1 MAGTVSEREKVLLP
15 ATFSPACYTCVRSLG
30 KSGVY
35 TIVASEYEDVPAGG
49 SRFCDEQIR
58 ICSPEDDLI
67 AYKNA
72 LRRIARRQNVR
83 TILPLRPSDPYV
95 LAKYQDEFERHTSV
109 PVPSMETISIV
120 NDRMKLYDNAVEA
133 EVPVPETWCIDE
145 FDQWDDEFII
155 KSRYNLLT
163 AEQVPSYQSNES
175 GIEKGIVHV
184 ESGAKPN
191 RNSIITEMNHKPI
204 VQKYVRNDAQYV
216 FGALYDDGEPQV
228 TFQHRQIRGDSYTG
242 GGGVYRESMY
252 DPDLEAVGRRLLEHL
267 DWHGIACI
275 EFAKDSETGEYKLLE
290 INPRFWQ
297 SLSCAV
303 RAGADFPTYYW
314 MQATGRTEAIDPG
327 YVNGIRSHYLYGEIC
342 HLSSVLFDSSV
353 LVDRPS
359 LPIKTWKIL
368 SSCLMTPRFDVVHID
383 DPVPTV
389 RSLRRVLRNR
399 LMK

>member
-1 MAGTVSEREKVLLP
+1 
-15 ATFSPACYTCVRSLG
+15 
-30 KSGVY
+30 
-35 TIVASEYEDVPAGG
+35 
-49 SRFCDEQIR
+49 
-58 ICSPEDDLI
+58 
-67 AYKNA
+67 
-72 LRRIARRQNVR
+72 
-83 TILPLRPSDPYV
+83 
-95 LAKYQDEFERHTSV
+95 
-109 PVPSMETISIV
+109 METISIV